1 MIWDYRGSYD
11 GFSANDIVIVVRR
24 EMYPDLN
31 GMVGRVVVLN
41 AASQSAGVDFSRNI
55 TPNYAFHT
63 LNGKIKNNTGWWLP
77 IEDLELLSGGD
88 SFECPDL
95 ETLFA

>member
-1 MIWDYRGSYD
+1 MIWDYRDSYG
-11 GFSANDIVIVVRR
+11 GFSANDIVIVSRS

-41 AASQSAGVDFSRNI
+41 ATTQSAGVDFLRN
-55 TPNYAFHT
+55 TTHYAFHT
-63 LNGKIKNNTGWWLP
+63 LNGKIKSRTSWWLP
-77 IEDLELLSGGD
+77 IEDLELLPSDD

-95 ETLFA
+95 EALFA